1 MKGGNSNMNNDKYTE
16 PTAKKQRISH
26 YKKDAVGG
34 GGSNSNNNSSQ
45 MEMLST
51 PAMRGSSN
59 NNSSSVGLYDNP
71 REPSYMSSSS
81 RSRDADDYYG

>member
-1 MKGGNSNMNNDKYTE
+1 MNNDKYTE

-59 NNSSSVGLYDNP
+59 NNSSSSVGLYDNP
-71 REPSYMSSSS
+71 REPSYMNSSS

>member
-34 GGSNSNNNSSQ
+34 GGSSNNNSSQ